1 MRAPGR
7 IQFVHRKNKR
17 KQKTQRRPQ
26 SLAANG
32 MASLLHGNAE
42 VKSSNDGDGEIQDKR
57 SRTGSCEEFDCF
69 ENYASVAGVHVHFV
83 VSSAV

>member
-1 MRAPGR
+1 
-7 IQFVHRKNKR
+7 
-17 KQKTQRRPQ
+17 
-26 SLAANG
+26 

-83 VSSAV
+83 VASAV